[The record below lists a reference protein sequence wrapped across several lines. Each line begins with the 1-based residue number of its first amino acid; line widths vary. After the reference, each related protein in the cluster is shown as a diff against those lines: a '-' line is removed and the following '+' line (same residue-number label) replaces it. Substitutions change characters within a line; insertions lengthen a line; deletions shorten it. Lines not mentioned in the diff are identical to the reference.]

1 MKDIES
7 ISKKLQSD
15 GLTLLQARELFG
27 GLLELNPSFAS
38 YLASNAEIVHS
49 PTFESVPVKVLDKKA
64 EMLMREERAPLLPF
78 KRSREVWCSDFSE
91 IA

>member
-15 GLTLLQARELFG
+15 GLTLVQARELFD
-27 GLLELNPSFAS
+27 GLLELKPSFAS

-49 PTFESVPVKVLDKKA
+49 PAFKSDI
-64 EMLMREERAPLLPF
+64 EE
-78 KRSREVWCSDFSE
+78 VSDDNGAADSQE
-91 IA
+91 ENL